1 MEIRKAERKKAKLRL
16 GIAAPSGAGKTYS
29 ALLMAFGLGGKIGL
43 IDTEHG
49 SGDLYA
55 HLGDYDIIS
64 IEAPYTVKKYTEAIS
79 AFEAAYYGT
88 IIIDSL
94 SHAWAGDGGLLDK
107 QGKMADRGTNSFAA
121 WRTITPE
128 HNNLVDAMLRS
139 PCHVIATMR
148 AKQEYVLETNDKGKQ
163 QPKKVG
169 MAPVQREGMEYE
181 FTVMLDVDMQHIA
194 SASKDR
200 TSLFDGQFF
209 KIDKGT
215 GTRLLEWLDTG
226 VIPAEPELPPEDS
239 EAATFA
245 ESKAMEVRALM
256 LKSDIA
262 GAAITLN
269 TLGTSGE
276 YDPEAKELVC
286 RHIESP
292 IRSAIKAYDAITQAR
307 TLEGLKLAW
316 GATPK
321 HSQALLLPFKDA
333 RKVQLDA
340 SDTAYKF
347 VGEDIAASGSR
358 DLTAMGGIAA

>member
-29 ALLMAFGLGGKIGL
+29 SLLLAFGLGGKVGL

-64 IEAPYTVKKYTEAIS
+64 IEAPYTVAKYVEAIR
-79 AFEAAYYGT
+79 AFEQAGYST

-94 SHAWAGDGGLLDK
+94 THAWAGDGGLLDK

-139 PCHVIATMR
+139 PCHIIATMR

-169 MAPVQREGMEYE
+169 LAPVQREGMEYE
-181 FTVMLDVDMQHIA
+181 FTVMLDVDMHHIA

-200 TSLFDGQFF
+200 TTLFDGRFF
-209 KIDKGT
+209 KIDQGT
-215 GTRLLEWLDTG
+215 GKELLAWLETG
-226 VIPAEPELPPEDS
+226 AEVPVESKPIDDEKPALMNAEQIMVIESAAKAAGKDIARICKRAEVASLAEMPADWFEAVLNGINQKPTTK
-239 EAATFA
+239 EAA
-245 ESKAMEVRALM
+245 
-256 LKSDIA
+256 
-262 GAAITLN
+262 
-269 TLGTSGE
+269 
-276 YDPEAKELVC
+276 
-286 RHIESP
+286 
-292 IRSAIKAYDAITQAR
+292 
-307 TLEGLKLAW
+307 
-316 GATPK
+316 
-321 HSQALLLPFKDA
+321 
-333 RKVQLDA
+333 
-340 SDTAYKF
+340 
-347 VGEDIAASGSR
+347 
-358 DLTAMGGIAA
+358 

>member
-29 ALLMAFGLGGKIGL
+29 ALLMAFGLGGKVGL

-64 IEAPYTVKKYTEAIS
+64 IEAPYTVNKYREAIA
-79 AFEAAYYGT
+79 AFEQAGYTT

-94 SHAWAGDGGLLDK
+94 THAWAGDGGLLDK

-128 HNNLVDAMLRS
+128 HNALVDAMLRS
-139 PCHVIATMR
+139 PCHIIATMR

-181 FTVMLDVDMQHIA
+181 FTVMLDVDMNHVA

-209 KIDKGT
+209 KITRETGETLLQWLESGSEPPKTNESVVADHLAEIGAAESIEALQAAFKAAYHALKGT
-215 GTRLLEWLDTG
+215 D
-226 VIPAEPELPPEDS
+226 AENRITLAKDKRKSELTS
-239 EAATFA
+239 KEAA
-245 ESKAMEVRALM
+245 
-256 LKSDIA
+256 
-262 GAAITLN
+262 
-269 TLGTSGE
+269 
-276 YDPEAKELVC
+276 
-286 RHIESP
+286 
-292 IRSAIKAYDAITQAR
+292 
-307 TLEGLKLAW
+307 
-316 GATPK
+316 
-321 HSQALLLPFKDA
+321 
-333 RKVQLDA
+333 
-340 SDTAYKF
+340 
-347 VGEDIAASGSR
+347 
-358 DLTAMGGIAA
+358 

>member
-1 MEIRKAERKKAKLRL
+1 MAIRKAERKKAKLRL

-29 ALLMAFGLGGKIGL
+29 ALKMAFGLGGKVGL

-64 IEAPYTVKKYTEAIS
+64 IEAPYSISKYTAAIKE
-79 AFEAAYYGT
+79 FEAAGYDT

-128 HNNLVDAMLRS
+128 HNALVDAMLRS
-139 PCHVIATMR
+139 PCHIIATMR

-181 FTVMLDVDMQHIA
+181 FTVMLDVDMHHIA

-200 TSLFDGQFF
+200 TELFDGKFF
-209 KIDKGT
+209 KIS
-215 GTRLLEWLDTG
+215 EDTG
-226 VIPAEPELPPEDS
+226 KELLAWLETGKEQPKFADYLAAIDVADSMDALKTAFQAAYIFAAGDAEMQSQFTAAKDKRKNELTPLK
-239 EAATFA
+239 EAA
-245 ESKAMEVRALM
+245 
-256 LKSDIA
+256 
-262 GAAITLN
+262 
-269 TLGTSGE
+269 
-276 YDPEAKELVC
+276 
-286 RHIESP
+286 
-292 IRSAIKAYDAITQAR
+292 
-307 TLEGLKLAW
+307 
-316 GATPK
+316 
-321 HSQALLLPFKDA
+321 
-333 RKVQLDA
+333 
-340 SDTAYKF
+340 
-347 VGEDIAASGSR
+347 
-358 DLTAMGGIAA
+358 